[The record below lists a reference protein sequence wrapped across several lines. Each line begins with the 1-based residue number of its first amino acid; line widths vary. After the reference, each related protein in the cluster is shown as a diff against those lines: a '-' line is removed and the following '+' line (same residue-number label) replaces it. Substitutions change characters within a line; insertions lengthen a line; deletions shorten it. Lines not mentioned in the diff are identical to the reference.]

1 MNLSK
6 KTQEKLADV
15 LVERNLTPT
24 LKEAKA
30 IILAGKVLVDG
41 KKVDKAGTLIAASAS
56 VEIIEDMPYV
66 SRGGVKLE
74 KAFLDFGL
82 NARGKKAIDVGS
94 STGGFTD
101 FLLQSGADKVL
112 AIDVGYGQLSWN
124 LRQSPKVIVMERTN
138 IRNIS
143 IQKIPFL
150 SDLTVVDVSFISI
163 KTIFKNLLDIT
174 SDGGEILILI
184 KPQFEAARED
194 VQKGGVIRSKELH
207 QKTLQEVIEV
217 VNNYG
222 VEIKNIT
229 FSKLQGAKGNIEFW
243 LLVKKTIKKNKITEI
258 NNKKTEPNYDK
269 IITSIVEEAH
279 KYFK

>member
-1 MNLSK
+1 MDLSK
-6 KTQEKLADV
+6 NTQKKLADA
-15 LVERNLTPT
+15 LVERNLTTT
-24 LKEAKA
+24 LKEAEA

-41 KKVDKAGTLIAASAS
+41 KKIDKAGKLVARSAS

-112 AIDVGYGQLSWN
+112 AIDVGYGQLAWN
-124 LRQSPKVIVMERTN
+124 LRQLPKVIVMERTN

-143 IQKIPFL
+143 PQKIPFL
-150 SDLTVVDVSFISI
+150 SELTVVDVSFISI
-163 KTIFKNLLDIT
+163 KTIFRSLLDIT
-174 SDGGEILILI
+174 SDNGEILILI
-184 KPQFEAARED
+184 KPQFEVERED

-207 QKTLQEVIEV
+207 QKTLQEIIEAV
-217 VNNYG
+217 KIGG

-243 LLVKKTIKKNKITEI
+243 LYVKKTIKKNKITGI
-258 NNKKTEPNYDK
+258 NNKKTELNYDK